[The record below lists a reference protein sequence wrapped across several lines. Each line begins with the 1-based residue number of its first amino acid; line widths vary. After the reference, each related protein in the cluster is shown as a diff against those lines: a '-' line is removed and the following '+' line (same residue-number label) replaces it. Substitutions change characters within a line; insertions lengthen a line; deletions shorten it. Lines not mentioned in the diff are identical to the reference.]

1 MKTRVMLADDHEAF
15 RRELR
20 AIIDRENDMEVV
32 GEAANGKEA
41 VDLARKLV
49 PDVVIMDINMRFMN
63 GIDAT
68 LYLSKELPS
77 INVLMLSMHSSPYLV
92 KAVKGSGARGYALKD
107 ADSEELMEAIRL
119 VSKKLPYWSTG
130 ITANE

>member
-1 MKTRVMLADDHEAF
+1 MKTRVMLADDHETF

-20 AIIDRENDMEVV
+20 AIIDRESDMAVV

-41 VDLARKLV
+41 VELARRLV

-77 INVLMLSMHSSPYLV
+77 VNVLILSMHSSPYLV

-107 ADSEELMEAIRL
+107 VDSDELVEAVRR
-119 VSKKLPYWSTG
+119 VSKKLPYWSAGLTVD
-130 ITANE
+130 E

>member
-1 MKTRVMLADDHEAF
+1 MKTRVLLADDHEAF

-20 AIIDRENDMEVV
+20 AIVDCESDMEVV

-41 VDLARKLV
+41 VDMARRLV

-77 INVLMLSMHSSPYLV
+77 VNVLILSMHSSPYLT
-92 KAVKGSGARGYALKD
+92 KAVKGSGARGYMLKGAD
-107 ADSEELMEAIRL
+107 AEELMGAVRL
-119 VSKKLPYWSTG
+119 VSKKLPCWSPDL
-130 ITANE
+130 AADE

>member
-1 MKTRVMLADDHEAF
+1 MKIRLLLADDHEAF

-20 AIIDRENDMEVV
+20 AIIDCESDMEVV

-41 VDLARKLV
+41 VDLARRLV

-77 INVLMLSMHSSPYLV
+77 ISVLILSMHSSPYLTN
-92 KAVKGSGARGYALKD
+92 AVKGSGARGYMLKGAD
-107 ADSEELMEAIRL
+107 AEELMEAVRL
-119 VSKKLPYWSTG
+119 VSKKLPCWSPDL
-130 ITANE
+130 TADE